1 VPLFGVDFLTFGFAG
16 LGGRELLLDED
27 GAALDWVPSLRS
39 TSSSSSSPDAYRSV
53 ARGGGVFASEVL
65 SLLSFVEPVE
75 ATESRR
81 LGGVFALGAGL
92 LGLRVAGLGRR
103 ASPLLLLLLP
113 LPSLPGVDVALLS
126 LSLPAPSPPAV
137 GFEGRRFGGALEG
150 AGLRDRARGR
160 SSGAADSGAFA
171 ARGSELLSS
180 AEGLGGIGG
189 SLLASSALP
198 PPLVPSSLSS
208 ASLVGSKRASRRLG
222 GAFKEGAGLRER
234 ALFFFGALLGGLLS
248 SADAIDEVSS
258 LSLAP
263 SSAPAGSAAAAL
275 LDEPGL
281 RRRDTFLA
289 PSAFW
294 PDELG
299 EETAA
304 ESPVASAPFK
314 SSEETS
320 EDAESRLLAAAAL
333 GRRPDGLG
341 RRLPLVLTS
350 PPALSSTPSRSS
362 AETSE
367 DAESRLLATA
377 ALGRRPDGLGRRLP
391 LVLTSPSSDEVTD
404 ALSSSSSSLPPA
416 DETELPDP
424 LRFATP
430 ADGRLEDGLGRLA
443 LLLLLLLLLLL
454 EEAEAPL
461 AICAFMRAINASFA
475 LLPPPDRL
483 RPLRKPA
490 SWSAASLAA
499 ARAAAAT

>member
-1 VPLFGVDFLTFGFAG
+1 MPLFGVDFLTFGFAG

-103 ASPLLLLLLP
+103 ASPLLLLLP

-443 LLLLLLLLLLL
+443 LLLLLLLC
-454 EEAEAPL
+454 AL